1 MIKILVKKD
10 VDSMK
15 AILKEYSI
23 VTIGTL
29 IVAAGVFFFMLPS
42 NVVAGSLTGLV
53 MVLTNFIPIKI
64 SVLTFI
70 LNAFLLIIGF
80 IFIGKEFGGKT
91 VYSSILLPIFLGIFE
106 FAFPNNQSL
115 TNDVLLDTICYL
127 LVVSVGIALL
137 FRVNASSGGLDIVAK
152 ILNKYAHIELG
163 KAMSIAGMVTAFSSI
178 LVYDK
183 KTLVMSILAT
193 YANGIILDNFID
205 GYNRRKRVCILSSN
219 YEQIQEFITNELKRG
234 VTLYQA
240 VGGYKKEEKT
250 EIVTI
255 LTRSEYGALLNYLHS
270 IDKSAFVT
278 VSTVNE
284 VIGEWNSKRKY
295 I

>member
-1 MIKILVKKD
+1 MKAMIK
-10 VDSMK
+10 
-15 AILKEYSI
+15 EYGI

-53 MVLTNFIPIKI
+53 MVLTNFVPIKI

-91 VYSSILLPIFLGIFE
+91 VYASVLLPIFLAIFE

-163 KAMSIAGMVTAFSSI
+163 KAMSIAGMLTAFSSI

-240 VGGYKKEEKT
+240 IGGYKKEEKT

-270 IDKSAFVT
+270 VDKSAFVT

-284 VIGEWNSKRKY
+284 VVGEWNSKRRWLGR
-295 I
+295 

>member
-1 MIKILVKKD
+1 
-10 VDSMK
+10 MK
-15 AILKEYSI
+15 TLIKEYSI
-23 VTIGTL
+23 VTLGTL
-29 IVAAGVFFFMLPS
+29 IVATGVFFFMLPS

-53 MVLTNFIPIKI
+53 MVLANFIPIKI

-70 LNAFLLIIGF
+70 FNIGLLLIGF
-80 IFIGKEFGGKT
+80 IFVGREFGGKT
-91 VYSSILLPIFLGIFE
+91 VYSSIIMPVFLGIYE
-106 FAFPNNQSL
+106 FAFPNFKSL
-115 TNDVLLDTICYL
+115 TNDVLLDTICYML
-127 LVVSVGIALL
+127 IVSVGVALL
-137 FRVNASSGGLDIVAK
+137 FNVNASSGGLDIVAK
-152 ILNKYAHIELG
+152 ILNKYTHIELG
-163 KAMSIAGMVTAFSSI
+163 KAMTIAGMVTALSSA
-178 LVYDK
+178 LVYDTK
-183 KTLVMSILAT
+183 ILVLSVLAT

-219 YEQIQEFITNELKRG
+219 YEQIQDFITNELKRG

-284 VIGEWNSKRKY
+284 VIGEWNSKRKFY
-295 I
+295 

>member
-1 MIKILVKKD
+1 
-10 VDSMK
+10 MK
-15 AILKEYSI
+15 AMVKEYSI

-53 MVLTNFIPIKI
+53 MVLTNFIPLKI

-70 LNAFLLIIGF
+70 LNAFLLVIGF

-127 LVVSVGIALL
+127 LIVSVGIALL

-193 YANGIILDNFID
+193 YVNGIILDNFID

-219 YEQIQEFITNELKRG
+219 YEQIQDFITNELKRG

-240 VGGYKKEEKT
+240 IGGYKKEEKT

-284 VIGEWNSKRKY
+284 VIGEWNSKRKFY
-295 I
+295 

>member
-1 MIKILVKKD
+1 
-10 VDSMK
+10 MK
-15 AILKEYSI
+15 AMVKEYSI

-29 IVAAGVFFFMLPS
+29 IVASGVFFFMLPS

-70 LNAFLLIIGF
+70 LNAFLLVIGF

-127 LVVSVGIALL
+127 LIVSVGIALL

-240 VGGYKKEEKT
+240 IGGYKKEEKT

-284 VIGEWNSKRKY
+284 VIGEWNSKRRFKK
-295 I
+295 

>member
-1 MIKILVKKD
+1 
-10 VDSMK
+10 MK
-15 AILKEYSI
+15 AMVKEYSI

-29 IVAAGVFFFMLPS
+29 IVASGVFFFMLPS

-70 LNAFLLIIGF
+70 LNAFLLVIGF

-127 LVVSVGIALL
+127 LIVSVGIALL

-240 VGGYKKEEKT
+240 IGGYKKEEKT

-270 IDKSAFVT
+270 VDKSAFVT

-284 VIGEWNSKRKY
+284 VVGEWNSKRRWLGR
-295 I
+295 

>member
-1 MIKILVKKD
+1 
-10 VDSMK
+10 MK
-15 AILKEYSI
+15 TLIKEYSI

-29 IVAAGVFFFMLPS
+29 IVATGVFFFMLPS

-53 MVLTNFIPIKI
+53 MVLANFIPIKI

-70 LNAFLLIIGF
+70 FNIGLLLIGF
-80 IFIGKEFGGKT
+80 IFVGREFGGKT
-91 VYSSILLPIFLGIFE
+91 VYSSIIMPVFLGIYE
-106 FAFPNNQSL
+106 FAFPNFKSL
-115 TNDVLLDTICYL
+115 TDDVLLDTICYIL
-127 LVVSVGIALL
+127 IVSVGVALL
-137 FRVNASSGGLDIVAK
+137 FNVNASSGGLDIVAK
-152 ILNKYAHIELG
+152 ILNKYTHIELG
-163 KAMSIAGMVTAFSSI
+163 KAMTIAGMVTALSSA
-178 LVYDK
+178 LVYDTK
-183 KTLVMSILAT
+183 ILVLSVLAT

-219 YEQIQEFITNELKRG
+219 YEQIQDFITNELKRG

-284 VIGEWNSKRKY
+284 VIGEWNSKRKFY
-295 I
+295 

>member
-1 MIKILVKKD
+1 
-10 VDSMK
+10 MK
-15 AILKEYSI
+15 TVIKEYSI

-29 IVAAGVFFFMLPS
+29 IVATGVFFFMLPS

-53 MVLTNFIPIKI
+53 MVLANFIPIKI

-70 LNAFLLIIGF
+70 LNLGLLLIGF
-80 IFIGKEFGGKT
+80 IFVGKEFGGKT
-91 VYSSILLPIFLGIFE
+91 VYSSIIMPVFLGIYE
-106 FAFPNNQSL
+106 FAFPNFKSL
-115 TNDVLLDTICYL
+115 TNDVLLDTICYML
-127 LVVSVGIALL
+127 IVSVGVALL
-137 FRVNASSGGLDIVAK
+137 FNVNASSGGLDIVAK
-152 ILNKYAHIELG
+152 ILNKYTHIELG
-163 KAMSIAGMVTAFSSI
+163 KAMTIAGMVTAFSSI
-178 LVYDK
+178 LVYDTK
-183 KTLVMSILAT
+183 ILVLSILAT

-219 YEQIQEFITNELKRG
+219 YEQIQDFITNELKRG

-240 VGGYKKEEKT
+240 IGGYKKEEKT

>member
-1 MIKILVKKD
+1 
-10 VDSMK
+10 MK
-15 AILKEYSI
+15 TLIKEYSI
-23 VTIGTL
+23 VTLGTL
-29 IVAAGVFFFMLPS
+29 IVATGVFFFMLPS

-53 MVLTNFIPIKI
+53 MVLANFIPIKI

-70 LNAFLLIIGF
+70 FNIGLLLIGF
-80 IFIGKEFGGKT
+80 IFVGREFGGKT
-91 VYSSILLPIFLGIFE
+91 VYSSIIMPVFLGIYE
-106 FAFPNNQSL
+106 FAFPNFKSL
-115 TNDVLLDTICYL
+115 TDDVLLDTICYIL
-127 LVVSVGIALL
+127 IVSVGVALL
-137 FRVNASSGGLDIVAK
+137 FNVNASSGGLDIVAK
-152 ILNKYAHIELG
+152 ILNKYTHIELG
-163 KAMSIAGMVTAFSSI
+163 KAMTIAGMVTALSSA
-178 LVYDK
+178 LVYDTK
-183 KTLVMSILAT
+183 ILVLSVLAT

-219 YEQIQEFITNELKRG
+219 YEQIQDFITNELKRG

-284 VIGEWNSKRKY
+284 VIGEWNSKRKFY
-295 I
+295 

>member
-1 MIKILVKKD
+1 
-10 VDSMK
+10 MK
-15 AILKEYSI
+15 TLIKEYSI
-23 VTIGTL
+23 VTLGTL
-29 IVAAGVFFFMLPS
+29 IVATGVFFFMLPS

-53 MVLTNFIPIKI
+53 MVLANFIPIKI

-70 LNAFLLIIGF
+70 LNLGLLVIGF

-91 VYSSILLPIFLGIFE
+91 VYSSVLLPIFLGIFE
-106 FAFPNNQSL
+106 LAFPNNQSL

-193 YANGIILDNFID
+193 YVNGIILDNFID

-219 YEQIQEFITNELKRG
+219 YEQIQDFITNELKRG

-240 VGGYKKEEKT
+240 IGGYKKEEKT

-284 VIGEWNSKRKY
+284 VIGEWNSKRGVVKK
-295 I
+295 

>member
-1 MIKILVKKD
+1 
-10 VDSMK
+10 MK
-15 AILKEYSI
+15 AMVKEYSI

-29 IVAAGVFFFMLPS
+29 IVATGVFFFMLPS

-70 LNAFLLIIGF
+70 LNAFLLVIGF

-91 VYSSILLPIFLGIFE
+91 VYSSILLPAFLGIFE

-127 LVVSVGIALL
+127 LIVSVGIALL

-240 VGGYKKEEKT
+240 IGGYKKEEKT

-270 IDKSAFVT
+270 VDKSAFVT

-284 VIGEWNSKRKY
+284 VVGEWNSKRRWLGR
-295 I
+295 

>member
-1 MIKILVKKD
+1 
-10 VDSMK
+10 MK
-15 AILKEYSI
+15 AMIKEYSI

-29 IVAAGVFFFMLPS
+29 IVATGVFFFMLPS

-70 LNAFLLIIGF
+70 LNLGLLVIGF

-91 VYSSILLPIFLGIFE
+91 VYASVLLPIFLGIFE

-193 YANGIILDNFID
+193 YVNGIILDNFID

-219 YEQIQEFITNELKRG
+219 YEQIQDFITNELKRG

-240 VGGYKKEEKT
+240 IGGYKKEEKT

-270 IDKSAFVT
+270 VDKSAFVT

-284 VIGEWNSKRKY
+284 VVGEWNSKRRFKK
-295 I
+295 

>member
-1 MIKILVKKD
+1 
-10 VDSMK
+10 MK
-15 AILKEYSI
+15 TLIKEYSI
-23 VTIGTL
+23 VTLGTL
-29 IVAAGVFFFMLPS
+29 IVATGVFFFMLPS

-53 MVLTNFIPIKI
+53 MVLANFIPIKI

-70 LNAFLLIIGF
+70 LNLGLLLIGF
-80 IFIGKEFGGKT
+80 IFVGKEFGGKT
-91 VYSSILLPIFLGIFE
+91 VYSSIIMPVFLGIYE
-106 FAFPNNQSL
+106 FAFPNFKSL
-115 TNDVLLDTICYL
+115 TNDVLLDTICYML
-127 LVVSVGIALL
+127 IVSVGVALL
-137 FRVNASSGGLDIVAK
+137 FHVNASSGGLDIVAK
-152 ILNKYAHIELG
+152 ILNKYTHIELG
-163 KAMSIAGMVTAFSSI
+163 KAMTIAGMATAFSSI
-178 LVYDK
+178 LVYDTK
-183 KTLVMSILAT
+183 ILVMSILAT

-219 YEQIQEFITNELKRG
+219 YEQIQDFITNELKRG

-240 VGGYKKEEKT
+240 IGGYKKEEKT

-284 VIGEWNSKRKY
+284 VVGEWNSKRGVIKT
-295 I
+295 

>member
-1 MIKILVKKD
+1 
-10 VDSMK
+10 MK
-15 AILKEYSI
+15 TLIKEYSI
-23 VTIGTL
+23 VTLGTL
-29 IVAAGVFFFMLPS
+29 IVATGVFFFMLPS

-53 MVLTNFIPIKI
+53 MVLANFIPIKI

-70 LNAFLLIIGF
+70 FNIGLLLIGF
-80 IFIGKEFGGKT
+80 IFVGREFGGKT
-91 VYSSILLPIFLGIFE
+91 VYSSIIMPVFLGIYE
-106 FAFPNNQSL
+106 FAFPNFKSL
-115 TNDVLLDTICYL
+115 TNDVLLDTICYML
-127 LVVSVGIALL
+127 IVSVGVALL
-137 FRVNASSGGLDIVAK
+137 FNVNASSGGLDIVAK
-152 ILNKYAHIELG
+152 ILNKYTHIELG
-163 KAMSIAGMVTAFSSI
+163 KAMTIAGMATAFSSI
-178 LVYDK
+178 LVYDTK
-183 KTLVMSILAT
+183 IFVMSILAT

-219 YEQIQEFITNELKRG
+219 YEQIQDFITNELKRG

-270 IDKSAFVT
+270 VDKSAFVT

-284 VIGEWNSKRKY
+284 VVGEWNSKRRWLGR
-295 I
+295 

>member
-1 MIKILVKKD
+1 
-10 VDSMK
+10 MK
-15 AILKEYSI
+15 TLIKEYSI
-23 VTIGTL
+23 VTLGTL
-29 IVAAGVFFFMLPS
+29 IVATGVFFFMLPS

-53 MVLTNFIPIKI
+53 MVLANFIPIKI

-70 LNAFLLIIGF
+70 LNIGLLIIGF
-80 IFIGKEFGGKT
+80 IFVGKEFGGKT
-91 VYSSILLPIFLGIFE
+91 VYSSIIMPIFLGIYE
-106 FAFPNNQSL
+106 FAFPNFKSL
-115 TNDVLLDTICYL
+115 TNDVLLDTISYML
-127 LVVSVGIALL
+127 IVSVGVAIL
-137 FRVNASSGGLDIVAK
+137 FNANASSGGLDIVAK
-152 ILNKYAHIELG
+152 IMNKYTHIELG
-163 KAMSIAGMVTAFSSI
+163 KAMTIAGMVTAFSSI
-178 LVYDK
+178 LVYDTK
-183 KTLVMSILAT
+183 ILVLSILAT

-219 YEQIQEFITNELKRG
+219 YEQIQDFITNELKRG

-240 VGGYKKEEKT
+240 IGGYKKEEKT

-284 VIGEWNSKRKY
+284 VIGEWNSKRGVKKT
-295 I
+295 

>member
-1 MIKILVKKD
+1 
-10 VDSMK
+10 MK
-15 AILKEYSI
+15 AMVKEYSI

-29 IVAAGVFFFMLPS
+29 IVATGVFFFMLPS

-70 LNAFLLIIGF
+70 LNAFLLVIGF

-127 LVVSVGIALL
+127 LIVSVGIALL

-219 YEQIQEFITNELKRG
+219 YEQIQDFITNELKRG

-240 VGGYKKEEKT
+240 IGGYRKEEKT

-270 IDKSAFVT
+270 VDKSAFVT

-284 VIGEWNSKRKY
+284 VVGEWNSKRRWLGR
-295 I
+295 

>member
-1 MIKILVKKD
+1 MKKD

-15 AILKEYSI
+15 AMIKEYSI

-29 IVAAGVFFFMLPS
+29 IVATGVFFFMLPS

-70 LNAFLLIIGF
+70 LNAFLLIVGF

-91 VYSSILLPIFLGIFE
+91 VYASVLLPIFLGIFE

-219 YEQIQEFITNELKRG
+219 YEQIQDFITNELKRG

-240 VGGYKKEEKT
+240 IGGYKKEEKT

-255 LTRSEYGALLNYLHS
+255 LTRSEYGSLLNYLHS

>member
-1 MIKILVKKD
+1 M
-10 VDSMK
+10 
-15 AILKEYSI
+15 
-23 VTIGTL
+23 TIGTL
-29 IVAAGVFFFMLPS
+29 IVATGVFFFMLPS

-53 MVLTNFIPIKI
+53 MVLANFIPIKI

-70 LNAFLLIIGF
+70 LNLGLLVIGF

-91 VYSSILLPIFLGIFE
+91 VYSSVLLPIFLGIFE

-152 ILNKYAHIELG
+152 IINKYAHIELG
-163 KAMSIAGMVTAFSSI
+163 KSMSIAGMITAFSSI

-255 LTRSEYGALLNYLHS
+255 LTRSEYAALLNYLHS
-270 IDKSAFVT
+270 IDQSAFVT

-284 VIGEWNSKRKY
+284 VIGEWNSKRRFKK
-295 I
+295 

>member
-1 MIKILVKKD
+1 
-10 VDSMK
+10 MK
-15 AILKEYSI
+15 TLIKEYSI
-23 VTIGTL
+23 VTLGTL
-29 IVAAGVFFFMLPS
+29 IVATGVFFFMLPS

-53 MVLTNFIPIKI
+53 MVLTNFIPLKI

-70 LNAFLLIIGF
+70 LNAFLLVIGF

-91 VYSSILLPIFLGIFE
+91 VYASVLLPIFLGIFE

-193 YANGIILDNFID
+193 YVNGIILDNFID

-219 YEQIQEFITNELKRG
+219 YEQIQDFITNELKRG

-240 VGGYKKEEKT
+240 IGGYKKEEKT

-270 IDKSAFVT
+270 VDKSAFVT

-284 VIGEWNSKRKY
+284 VVGEWNSKRRWLGR
-295 I
+295 

>member
-1 MIKILVKKD
+1 
-10 VDSMK
+10 MK
-15 AILKEYSI
+15 AMIKEYSI

-29 IVAAGVFFFMLPS
+29 IVATGVFFFMLPS

-70 LNAFLLIIGF
+70 LNAFLLVIGF

-91 VYSSILLPIFLGIFE
+91 VYASLLLPIFLGIFE

-127 LVVSVGIALL
+127 LIVSVGIALL

-163 KAMSIAGMVTAFSSI
+163 KAMSIAGMVTAFSSV

-219 YEQIQEFITNELKRG
+219 YGQIQDFITNELKRG

-240 VGGYKKEEKT
+240 IGGYKKEEKT

-270 IDKSAFVT
+270 VDKSAFVT

-284 VIGEWNSKRKY
+284 VVGEWNSKRRWLGR
-295 I
+295 

>member
-1 MIKILVKKD
+1 
-10 VDSMK
+10 MK
-15 AILKEYSI
+15 TLIKEYSI
-23 VTIGTL
+23 VTLGTL
-29 IVAAGVFFFMLPS
+29 IVATGVFFFMLPS

-53 MVLTNFIPIKI
+53 MVLANFIPIKI

-70 LNAFLLIIGF
+70 LNLGLLLIGF
-80 IFIGKEFGGKT
+80 IFVGKEFGGKT
-91 VYSSILLPIFLGIFE
+91 VYSSMLLPIFLGIYE
-106 FAFPNNQSL
+106 FAFPNFKSL
-115 TNDVLLDTICYL
+115 TNDVLLDTLCYML
-127 LVVSVGIALL
+127 IVSVGVALL
-137 FRVNASSGGLDIVAK
+137 FNVNASSGGLDIVAK
-152 ILNKYAHIELG
+152 ILNKYTHIELG
-163 KAMSIAGMVTAFSSI
+163 KAMTIAGMATALSSI
-178 LVYDK
+178 LVYDTK
-183 KTLVMSILAT
+183 ILVMSVLAT

-219 YEQIQEFITNELKRG
+219 YEQIQDFITNELKRG

-284 VIGEWNSKRKY
+284 VIGEWNSKRGVEKA
-295 I
+295 

>member
-1 MIKILVKKD
+1 
-10 VDSMK
+10 MK
-15 AILKEYSI
+15 AMVKEYSI

-53 MVLTNFIPIKI
+53 MVLTNFIPLKI

-70 LNAFLLIIGF
+70 LNAFLLVIGF

-91 VYSSILLPIFLGIFE
+91 VYASVLLPIFLGIFE

-193 YANGIILDNFID
+193 YVNGIILDNFID

-219 YEQIQEFITNELKRG
+219 YEQIQDFITNELKRG

-240 VGGYKKEEKT
+240 IGGYKKEEKT

-284 VIGEWNSKRKY
+284 VIGEWNSKRKFY
-295 I
+295 